1 MSTSTHGDDGRDRIP
16 AHELRRMDDSR
27 AQHLPHYEYERWEK
41 LTELHDRA
49 DEQRAEWQEDA
60 RIATDTLVF
69 ADASDLSASVSVF
82 GNDLAVYY
90 APDDPRIRDAAERLA
105 DVFGID
111 ADADPEELEN
121 VTTDDVAEEDLH
133 DAKTVLADLVLV
145 AVVEWNGDALDD
157 LPPAADE
164 QIRTTITSDP
174 PTGWGLAGLMDAW
187 TVIQT
192 AVEEQRDERLERVRK
207 FRNPERRGDR

>member
-1 MSTSTHGDDGRDRIP
+1 MSTSTQTNRDRIP
-16 AHELRRMDDSR
+16 AHELRRMDEQTARSTLTVN
-27 AQHLPHYEYERWEK
+27 QYERWEA
-41 LTELHDRA
+41 LTDLHERA
-49 DEQRAEWQEDA
+49 DEQREEWAEDA
-60 RIATDTLVF
+60 RVATDTLVF
-69 ADASDLSASVSVF
+69 ADAGDLAADVSVF

-90 APDDPRIRDAAERLA
+90 AADDPRIRDAAERLA

-111 ADADPEELEN
+111 ADADPEELDD

-133 DAKTVLADLVLV
+133 DAKAVLADLILV
-145 AVVEWNGDALDD
+145 AVVDWNGDALDD
-157 LPPAADE
+157 LPPAAEE

-192 AVEEQRDERLERVRK
+192 AVEECRDERLERVRK

>member
-1 MSTSTHGDDGRDRIP
+1 MSTSTQADDRDRIP
-16 AHELRRMDDSR
+16 AHELRRMDEQTARSTLTVN
-27 AQHLPHYEYERWEK
+27 QFERWET
-41 LTELHDRA
+41 LRDLHERA

-60 RIATDTLVF
+60 RVATETLVF
-69 ADASDLSASVSVF
+69 ADAGDLSAEVSVF
-82 GNDLAVYY
+82 GNDLQVYY
-90 APDDPRIRDAAERLA
+90 AADDPRIRDAAERLA

-111 ADADPEELEN
+111 ADADPEELDD

-133 DAKTVLADLVLV
+133 DAKAVLADLILV
-145 AVVEWNGDALDD
+145 AVVEWNGDTLAD
-157 LPPAADE
+157 LPPAAEE
-164 QIRTTITSDP
+164 QIRTTITADP

-207 FRNPERRGDR
+207 FRDAERRGDR